1 MDQQNYIF
9 ITNDQ
14 TSDKEIVA
22 AHSIVN
28 KFEKKIEERSFTIV
42 NLNKVVCR
50 HRKWCELLPNVKPF
64 YAVKCN
70 NDPFLLRT
78 LATLGVGFDCAS
90 LSELKLALNV
100 VPSAEHVLFAHT
112 CKFRQHIEF
121 ADNNNIRRM
130 TFDSAQ
136 ELGKIKQYHTKPE
149 LLLRIGVQDRAALF
163 PLDTKFG
170 CDPVEKS
177 DELLILARAMDIK
190 VIGISFHV
198 GSACR
203 NPKVYRKAIRQAKR
217 LFEFGKEIGHQ
228 MHVLDL
234 GGGFPGVESDDH
246 LFEQMAKTIRAAL
259 ADYFPIGASSEI
271 EVIAEP
277 GRFFATSACS
287 ICVEIVGK
295 KSVSAALVTKRKK
308 ERNEIGYMYF
318 VNDGVH
324 GSLCTKYCTK
334 GAEGLPIL
342 IQQKDTA
349 SQQQYHSI
357 VYGPTC
363 DSRDIVEGPKLMPE
377 LECGD
382 RLLYREMG
390 AYTFALST
398 NFNGFYAPQ
407 FSVYLC
413 SADLVKEIAK
423 QKL

>member
-1 MDQQNYIF
+1 MELSADEETANIGDALSMLLPNITALAMPCATTVVSASKMAKDCFIF
-9 ITNDQ
+9 AQILKI
-14 TSDKEIVA
+14 DKEIVA

-121 ADNNNIRRM
+121 ADSNNIRRM

-246 LFEQMAKTIRAAL
+246 LFEQMAKTIRVAL
-259 ADYFPIGASSEI
+259 ADYFTIGAASET

-295 KSVSAALVTKRKK
+295 KSVSAALVTKRILLTMVYTAHFAQNIARK
-308 ERNEIGYMYF
+308 E
-318 VNDGVH
+318 
-324 GSLCTKYCTK
+324 
-334 GAEGLPIL
+334 
-342 IQQKDTA
+342 QK
-349 SQQQYHSI
+349 
-357 VYGPTC
+357 
-363 DSRDIVEGPKLMPE
+363 GPKLMPE

-413 SADLVKEIAK
+413 SADLVKAIAK
-423 QKL
+423 EKL